1 MKKMIIARE
10 KAGVH
15 NIISDKNMGQKHPKI
30 VYFLPS
36 FSRSVNWNCAM
47 FYLLRENSSDD

>member
-1 MKKMIIARE
+1 MQKMTIIARE

-15 NIISDKNMGQKHPKI
+15 KIISDKNMGQKHPEI

-36 FSRSVNWNCAM
+36 SLSVSKLELCHV
-47 FYLLRENSSDD
+47 LSIEGE